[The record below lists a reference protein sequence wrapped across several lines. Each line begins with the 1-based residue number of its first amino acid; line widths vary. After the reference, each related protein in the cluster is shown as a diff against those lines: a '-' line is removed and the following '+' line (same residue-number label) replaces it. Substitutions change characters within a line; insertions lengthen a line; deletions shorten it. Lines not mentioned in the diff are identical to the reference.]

1 MAINLELKIKTQ
13 STDELVKKIKSNGGK
28 FIELLPQKDTYYKF
42 DKGLLKLRKV
52 KEEFQLVKY
61 NRNEKEGERWS
72 DYSLLFIKGEDVEG
86 YLKDLFE
93 IETIVEKER
102 NLYIYKNT
110 RIHLDSVTNL
120 GQFLEL
126 ETVVKNITK
135 EEAKIEFDEVVKF
148 LGLDLQTQIKK
159 SYRDLMLAK

>member
-13 STDELVKKIKSNGGK
+13 TNDLLVEKIISNGGK

-42 DKGLLKLRKV
+42 DKELLKLRKV

-110 RIHLDSVTNL
+110 RIHLDAVNNL

-126 ETVVKNITK
+126 ETVVKEITK
-135 EEAKIEFDEVVKF
+135 EEAKIEFYEVVEF
-148 LGLDLQTQIKK
+148 LGLDLEKQIRK
-159 SYRDLMLAK
+159 SYRDLMLAR